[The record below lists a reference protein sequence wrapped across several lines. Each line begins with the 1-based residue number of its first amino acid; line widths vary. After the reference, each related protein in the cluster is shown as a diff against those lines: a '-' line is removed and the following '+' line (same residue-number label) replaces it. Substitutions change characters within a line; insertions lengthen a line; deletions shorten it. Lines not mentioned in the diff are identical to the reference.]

1 MRAAGRPGAARQ
13 RRSLFGGL
21 VGSLLVATLLAGC
34 GTEEPAA
41 LQPLESEAPADLCA
55 LIPVPARQGLHASAT
70 SDATGHPTASCSL
83 RSADD
88 AKPAVA
94 VVVSWLQLD
103 DEEAAAAALDS
114 QCRAMDRK
122 VLRPVDAFTV
132 DGADRACGSQ
142 GVNATPDQASLAASF
157 GREVLTV
164 RYTSTPAGAVPAV
177 QNARILMQ
185 AVIAALL
192 NP

>member
-13 RRSLFGGL
+13 RRSLLGVLG
-21 VGSLLVATLLAGC
+21 GSLLVMGLFAGC
-34 GTEEPAA
+34 GTEEPTA
-41 LQPLESEAPADLCA
+41 LKPLEAEVPADLCA
-55 LIPVPARQGLHASAT
+55 TIPVPARQGLHASAT

-83 RSADD
+83 RSADG

-122 VLRPVDAFTV
+122 VLRPVDAFIV

-142 GVNATPDQASLAASF
+142 GVSSTPDQASLAASF

-164 RYTSTPAGAVPAV
+164 RYASTPAGQVPAA
-177 QNARILMQ
+177 QSARILMQ
-185 AVIAALL
+185 SVIAALL
-192 NP
+192 EP

>member
-13 RRSLFGGL
+13 RRTLPGL
-21 VGSLLVATLLAGC
+21 LTGSLLGISVLAGC
-34 GTEEPAA
+34 GSDEPAA

-55 LIPVPARQGLHASAT
+55 TIPVAARQGLHASAT

-83 RSADD
+83 RSADGTR
-88 AKPAVA
+88 PAVA
-94 VVVSWLQLD
+94 VVVSWLQLE
-103 DEEAAAAALDS
+103 DETAAATALDS
-114 QCRAMDRK
+114 QCRAVDRK

-142 GVNATPDQASLAASF
+142 GVSTAPDQASLAASF

-164 RYTSTPAGAVPAV
+164 RYTSAPAGPVPAV
-177 QNARILMQ
+177 QNARIMMQ
-185 AVIAALL
+185 SVIAALVR
-192 NP
+192 P